1 MKKKK
6 EPQIAGR
13 PGKQIEGSPVPAPDE
28 KGLWFLVLRHLERNH
43 VSYFP
48 LNHHLVAQGRLPD
61 KVPSMGGVRYGNGTS
76 GDNMIPTDKNGY
88 INLADADAG
97 EIVGLM
103 RTGTVRPLQVT
114 KRLRKILEEGSQMS
128 STRTVDLIPGM
139 KKIITVSDQYAQI
152 TGEHLPRE
160 GGNNDVFFEAV
171 KNKFPGGVPL
181 VPAGR

>member
-1 MKKKK
+1 MRKAK
-6 EPQIAGR
+6 EPQVAGR
-13 PGKQIEGSPVPAPDE
+13 PGKPIEGSPVQAP
-28 KGLWFLVLRHLERNH
+28 KGNDLWFLVLRHLERNH

-48 LNHHLVAQGRLPD
+48 LNHHLVSQGRCPD

-76 GDNMIPTDKNGY
+76 GDNLIPTDKNGY
-88 INLADADAG
+88 INLSDADAG

-103 RTGTVRPLQVT
+103 RSGTVRPLQMT
-114 KRLRKILEEGSQMS
+114 KRLKKILEEGSQMS

-152 TGEHLPRE
+152 TGESLPRE
-160 GGNNDVFFEAV
+160 GGNNDAFLQAV
-171 KNKFPGGVPL
+171 KNKFPGGVPM